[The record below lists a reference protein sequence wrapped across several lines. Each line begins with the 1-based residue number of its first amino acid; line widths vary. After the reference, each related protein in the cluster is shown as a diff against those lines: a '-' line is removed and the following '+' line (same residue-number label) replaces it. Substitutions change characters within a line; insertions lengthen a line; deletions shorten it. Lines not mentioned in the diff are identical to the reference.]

1 MILLRCLA
9 LLMVMAGCT
18 VTAPT
23 PSLHYELG
31 KPYQSGGVQSGS
43 VWYYP
48 REDFSYDDTGL
59 AFVIADTQSTGTQST
74 GTQSTGKWWMAAARS
89 AAGGPSRLTA
99 DGEVFD
105 DGALAAAH
113 PTLQLPAIARIT
125 NLENGRQVVVRINDR
140 APSSPDRIIAITPRT
155 AQLLTAADPT
165 AIRVRVQVL
174 EGESRQAVADLTP
187 ASARLAV
194 AAAPAASVQRSRLA
208 PPPGA
213 AQGAGAQAQAAP
225 KPQAAAAPP
234 PAAPPLRLPEAVTA
248 VPVRPTTLAV
258 DCGDFSQAQFADMLQ
273 ARVARLGANVTTSY
287 DAPRDSAFRVRIGP
301 LPNVAAAEAMRR
313 RAVAAGAIDARIVVL
328 SQ

>member
-9 LLMVMAGCT
+9 LLMMMTGCT
-18 VTAPT
+18 VNAPK

-31 KPYQSGGVQSGS
+31 KPYQSGG

-59 AFVIADTQSTGTQST
+59 AFVINDA
-74 GTQSTGKWWMAAARS
+74 QSTGKWWLAAVRAT
-89 AAGGPSRLTA
+89 AGAPPRLTA
-99 DGEVFD
+99 DGELFD
-105 DGALAAAH
+105 EGALAAAH

-140 APSSPDRIIAITPRT
+140 APSSPDRIIAVTRRT
-155 AQLLTAADPT
+155 AQLLAAADPS
-165 AIRVRVQVL
+165 AIRVQVQVL
-174 EGESRQAVADLTP
+174 EGESRQALADLTP
-187 ASARLAV
+187 AGEKLAV
-194 AAAPAASVQRSRLA
+194 AAAPAGAVQTESLA

-213 AQGAGAQAQAAP
+213 AQGAGAQAQASP
-225 KPQAAAAPP
+225 KPRVAPDPSAAAPP
-234 PAAPPLRLPEAVTA
+234 MRLPEVVTT
-248 VPVRPTTLAV
+248 VPVRPTTLAI
-258 DCGDFSQAQFADMLQ
+258 DCGDFSQLEFASMLQ

-287 DAPRDSAFRVRIGP
+287 DAPRDRAFAVRIGP

-313 RAVAAGAIDARIVVL
+313 RAVTAGAVDARIVVL